1 MSGAAVRAL
10 QARLRGGRARSHL
23 LTAPLSPEEDLNFL
37 MRIALD
43 KVPFIPFAYLVD
55 LYRWKVFDG
64 TIQKNTYNLEWW
76 NLRWGGQLSCALCPL
91 PPLVWAEL
99 GLQC

>member
-1 MSGAAVRAL
+1 MGTKRTIGGQPASGAAARAL
-10 QARLRGGRARSHL
+10 QAGPRAGRPRSHL
-23 LTAPLSPEEDLNFL
+23 LTAPLPPEDELNFL

-64 TIQKNTYNLEWW
+64 TIQKSTYNLEWW
-76 NLRWGGQLSCALCPL
+76 NLR
-91 PPLVWAEL
+91 
-99 GLQC
+99 